1 MKPMK
6 FATAAI
12 LGTTLMAGAGTA
24 AMAAGQGSHQG
35 DTQATA
41 MAAQAKVSLGHAVA
55 AAQKAAGGHAIDAG
69 LADESG
75 KSGWEVELAQ
85 ADGSVKTVLVDL
97 QSGSVNQNPQMEN
110 GDSEKNGA
118 ADTEESDGEGNGVD
132 LD

>member
-1 MKPMK
+1 MTPIN

-12 LGTTLMAGAGTA
+12 LGTTLLAGAGTA
-24 AMAAGQGSHQG
+24 AMAAGNGGQG
-35 DTQATA
+35 DSQAAA
-41 MAAQAKVSLGHAVA
+41 MAAQAKVTLGQAVA

-110 GDSEKNGA
+110 GESEKNGA
-118 ADTEESDGEGNGVD
+118 ADKEESDGEGNGVD